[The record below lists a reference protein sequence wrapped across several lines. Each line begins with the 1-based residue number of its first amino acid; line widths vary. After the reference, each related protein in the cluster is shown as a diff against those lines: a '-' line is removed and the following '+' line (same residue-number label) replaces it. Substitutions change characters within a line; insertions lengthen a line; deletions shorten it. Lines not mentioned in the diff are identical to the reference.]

1 VKRLLD
7 PDMSD
12 FIKPD
17 GEILRKARHRGIV
30 AFDNQTSFPKDFSDD
45 LASLVTG
52 AGDSKRELYTTDTEY
67 AFQVQRPVIVN
78 GINMPS
84 DRADL
89 LSRFVALEVP
99 IIEDEDRVSE
109 SRFWEEFEVSRGKL
123 LGAFFDILSGV
134 LRHRAPLGW
143 APRLSDWGELASALY
158 EHLGWGRDLF
168 KLDYEVVEGKQ
179 HDDALEGLVAE
190 YVLKYLYAEFDDGK
204 DVLIKSPHDLW
215 EGVMALVP
223 IASRRWFPQSAAT
236 FGKELVRL
244 KQPLAYKGFD
254 ADRGTVGTGNDKK
267 RVIKIARID
276 APGTAWDS
284 SGTAEIASPVPGES
298 PVDKP
303 KSAPLEEPG
312 TAGTANPTFFSGIK
326 KKNRRRSNKR
336 RGKSPVP
343 AVPEGQTSAES
354 GVDKPKTAGTSDS
367 ESPVPQ
373 LSQETGL
380 PSRGNGPT
388 TPDGLIT
395 TDEGVQEAI
404 RKLKGNK

>member
-99 IIEDEDRVSE
+99 LIEDEDRVSE
-109 SRFWEEFEVSRGKL
+109 SRFWEEFEVNRGKL

-143 APRLSDWGELASALY
+143 APRLSDWDELASAMY
-158 EHLGWGRDLF
+158 EHLGWGRDLYR
-168 KLDYEVVEGKQ
+168 LDYDLVEDKQ
-179 HDDALEGLVAE
+179 HDDALDGLVASA
-190 YVLKYLYAEFDDGK
+190 VLEYLYSEFDDGK
-204 DVLIKSPHDLW
+204 DVLIKIPHDMW
-215 EGVMALVP
+215 EEVQARVP
-223 IASRRWFPQSAAT
+223 IASRRWFPTSAVH
-236 FGKELVRL
+236 FSRELNRI
-244 KQPLAYKGFD
+244 KQALAYKGF
-254 ADRGTVGTGNDKK
+254 AVDRGTVGRGNAK
-267 RVIKIARID
+267 RKVIKVTRLDDVGSLGVGTGSLNSEVTDPAENRID
-276 APGTAWDS
+276 KPESARSEEVGSVGSVNSPS
-284 SGTAEIASPVPGES
+284 S
-298 PVDKP
+298 
-303 KSAPLEEPG
+303 L
-312 TAGTANPTFFSGIK
+312 NNK
-326 KKNRRRSNKR
+326 KKKGRRGNKR
-336 RGKSPVP
+336 RRRFTGPTDPAPQKS
-343 AVPEGQTSAES
+343 GES
-354 GVDKPKTAGTSDS
+354 GLGKPKNAGSVNPETTD
-367 ESPVPQ
+367 PVATPNG
-373 LSQETGL
+373 GL
-380 PSRGNGPT
+380 P

-395 TDEGVQEAI
+395 TDEGVQDLLK
-404 RKLKGNK
+404 KLKGDE